1 MSSLEEILAH
11 HGIKG
16 MHWGV
21 RKGMPMVTAPA
32 SQDHTNV
39 QVIKSKAK
47 TGGRKAL
54 SNTELQAYITRVNLE
69 RQFSALQPG
78 AGARKFVVDL
88 LVGVGKNQITRVAN
102 DAAGQQVGSLLKKK
116 PAA

>member
-1 MSSLEEILAH
+1 MKTLDEILAH

-16 MHWGV
+16 MKWGV
-21 RKGMPMVTAPA
+21 RGGMPSMSAPP

-39 QVIKSKAK
+39 QVIKGKAK
-47 TGGRKAL
+47 AGGRKAL
-54 SNTELQAYITRVNLE
+54 SNNELQAYVTRVNLE

-78 AGARKFVVDL
+78 SQAKKFVLDL

-102 DAAGQQVGSLLKKK
+102 DAAGQQVSGLLKKK
-116 PAA
+116 STA